1 MTLFFSLNFSIK
13 DLEANYKL
21 VTSDVVSDGTD
32 QLKLATPVINA
43 TLIDDLCADVLQCE
57 NDAREKYSCE
67 DCNHSTVSRFGINF
81 MI

>member
-1 MTLFFSLNFSIK
+1 M
-13 DLEANYKL
+13 EANYKL

-57 NDAREKYSCE
+57 NEAREKYSCE
-67 DCNHSTVSRFGINF
+67 DCNHSTVSNSDLISGLRKIC
-81 MI
+81 